1 MEGGIYFLTSRE
13 ARRLLLTRG
22 PVRINLDLRKTNRT
36 WEVEMRDDGAL
47 FPDGTLVERCIIER
61 IAGDEGSVYFVKNGG
76 VYKAAIATDAGFYKL
91 VPTIPP
97 TIEINGIRMHR
108 TKEVNPL
115 QDTRNKVNTVMPK
128 EGETVLDTCMG
139 LGYTAIEA
147 SRRGAY
153 VITIEKDLHV
163 IELARINPWSRELF
177 TGGKVQVIQGDA
189 FEVVKKFNDESFD
202 AVIHDPPRFSLAGHL
217 YSEEFYRELF
227 RILKPGGRLFHYV
240 GNPGKRY
247 RRKDLQKG
255 VMERLRKAGFVGVR
269 RVEEALGIVAKK
281 PKYGAKTGGRD

>member
-1 MEGGIYFLTSRE
+1 MEELYFLTARE
-13 ARRLLLTRG
+13 AKRLLLSRG
-22 PVRINLDLRKTNRT
+22 NVRLNLDLRRTNRT
-36 WEVEMRDDGAL
+36 WEIPREGDEFV
-47 FPDGTLVERCIIER
+47 FPDGTRVSAEILER
-61 IAGDEGSVYFVKNGG
+61 IARDEDGVYFVRNG
-76 VYKAAIATDAGFYKL
+76 VYKAAIASEEGFYKL
-91 VPTIPP
+91 VSTIPP

-108 TKEVNPL
+108 TKDTNPL
-115 QDTRNKVNTVMPK
+115 QDTRNKVNAVKPK

-147 SRRGAY
+147 SKRGAY
-153 VITIEKDLHV
+153 VITIEKDPHV

-189 FEVVKKFNDESFD
+189 FEVVKRFNDETFD

-247 RRKDLQKG
+247 RRKDMQKG

-269 RVEEALGIVAKK
+269 RVEEALGVVARKPEKK
-281 PKYGAKTGGRD
+281 GERG

>member
-1 MEGGIYFLTSRE
+1 MEELYFLTARD
-13 ARRLLLTRG
+13 ARRLLFAKGGAKL
-22 PVRINLDLRKTNRT
+22 NLDLRKTNRT
-36 WEVEMRDDGAL
+36 LEVKLEGDEFI
-47 FPDGTLVERCIIER
+47 FPDGTRVGRDVIER
-61 IAGDEGSVYFVKNGG
+61 IARDEGSVYFVGGGG
-76 VYKAAIATDAGFYKL
+76 VYKAAIAGEGFYKL

-115 QDTRNKVNTVMPK
+115 QDTRNKVNAVKPR

-147 SRRGAY
+147 SKRGAY
-153 VITIEKDLHV
+153 VITIEKDPNV

-177 TGGKVQVIQGDA
+177 TGGKIQVIQGDA

-202 AVIHDPPRFSLAGHL
+202 VVIHDPPRFSLAGQL
-217 YSEEFYRELF
+217 YSEVFYRELF
-227 RILKPGGRLFHYV
+227 RVLKPGGRLFHYV
-240 GNPGKRY
+240 GNPGKKY

-269 RVEEALGIVAKK
+269 RVEEALGVVARKVEK
-281 PKYGAKTGGRD
+281 S